1 MANKVQNPET
11 DLMVETKGKLEIFF
25 DNYGNKLLWG
35 LVGITVIAVAIFL
48 VVSIMN
54 GSSEKRE
61 NTAQAAL
68 TVALTTEAGVEE
80 YVAIVDQYEGTKAAN
95 TAVYMAGAEYLKAGD
110 LANAKLYLEKYTE
123 AEGAAGEVING
134 LVYTLRGDI
143 AVEKGEYEAAVA
155 LYKKAVAA
163 SKNIY
168 TAPLYL
174 YKQTLVYAQLGNKAE
189 AQKCL
194 DALQAE
200 YPMSTEAREA
210 EKVVGSL

>member
-143 AVEKGEYEAAVA
+143 AVEENDLQTAVE
-155 LYKKAVAA
+155 LFTKAMAA
-163 SKNIY
+163 SDEAY
-168 TAPLYL
+168 TYENNARKLA
-174 YKQTLVYAQLGNKAE
+174 LVYIAMGDEAKAQQTYK
-189 AQKCL
+189 
-194 DALQAE
+194 
-200 YPMSTEAREA
+200 SIA
-210 EKVVGSL
+210 EKYPKLRNKYAKYIAQ